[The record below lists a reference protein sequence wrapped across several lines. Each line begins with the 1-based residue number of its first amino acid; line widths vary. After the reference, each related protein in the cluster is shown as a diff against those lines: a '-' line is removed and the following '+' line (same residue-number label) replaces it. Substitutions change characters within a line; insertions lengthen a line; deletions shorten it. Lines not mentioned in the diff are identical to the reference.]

1 MNDIMKIVQA
11 LENSNVL
18 LKGVTK
24 INKSGTKEQKA
35 RFLSMLLDTLRA
47 SLLGNLWTGKGA
59 IAKRKVRGILAGY
72 GAKRACYG
80 LKKKIWFHLILSQ
93 TLKFKN
99 IMKINP
105 DLMVLFLEITFLKQL
120 KQVLM

>member
-24 INKSGTKEQKA
+24 INKSEIKEQKA
-35 RFLSMLLDTLRA
+35 RFLSMLVDTLRA

-80 LKKKIWFHLILSQ
+80 LKKKSDSTSSFHKLWNLKILWKWTQ
-93 TLKFKN
+93 
-99 IMKINP
+99 I
-105 DLMVLFLEITFLKQL
+105 
-120 KQVLM
+120 